1 MIKEYIKDKISKKE
15 KIWCVLIDPDKLHF
29 DDVDNLISLIN
40 KSSCDFILVGGSLIN
55 HEKFSEYAKLITNV
69 STKPVIIFPGDNQQ
83 ITEYADGLFLLSLIS
98 GRNSD
103 LLIGQH
109 VKSAFKIKATNLE
122 ILPCGY
128 MLIEGENLTS
138 AIYISE
144 SLPIPKDK
152 FDIAAATALAGE
164 QLGLQFIYLDKGS
177 GAKFTVQNEMIK
189 SVNKVISIPLIVGGG
204 INSQEDLENVW
215 NAGADIAVIGTSVEK
230 DFNNIFLF
238 DKRSS
243 KNEL

>member
-1 MIKEYIKDKISKKE
+1 MIKEYIKEKISKKE

-83 ITEYADGLFLLSLIS
+83 ITEHADGLFLLSLIS

-128 MLIEGENLTS
+128 ILIEGENLTS

-243 KNEL
+243 KK

>member
-29 DDVDNLISLIN
+29 DEVDNLISLIN

-83 ITEYADGLFLLSLIS
+83 ITDYADGLFLLSLIS

-122 ILPCGY
+122 IMPCGY

>member
-1 MIKEYIKDKISKKE
+1 MIKEYIKEKISKKE

-29 DDVDNLISLIN
+29 DEVDNLISLIN
-40 KSSCDFILVGGSLIN
+40 RSSCDFILVGGSLIN

-69 STKPVIIFPGDNQQ
+69 SNKPVIIFPGDNQQ

-177 GAKFTVQNEMIK
+177 GAESTVENNRFPKF
-189 SVNKVISIPLIVGGG
+189 
-204 INSQEDLENVW
+204 
-215 NAGADIAVIGTSVEK
+215 
-230 DFNNIFLF
+230 
-238 DKRSS
+238 
-243 KNEL
+243 

>member
-83 ITEYADGLFLLSLIS
+83 ITDYADGLFLLSLIS

>member
-29 DDVDNLISLIN
+29 DEVDNLISLIN

-83 ITEYADGLFLLSLIS
+83 ITDYADGLFLLSLIS

-243 KNEL
+243 KK